1 MIQREVQ
8 TLKYIDI
15 FVLGSYL
22 YYLVE
27 LCFNLCFS
35 FSNFVIIFS
44 PIKQLTALLL
54 GGISFI
60 IIYSIH
66 REKFFDIISKG
77 IVCGFLI
84 CLLEFIVGGIYL
96 QFDIHIWKYAFLDY
110 KGLISFSWTMLW
122 SLLSTI
128 VLYMCKRFKL

>member
-1 MIQREVQ
+1 MIQRKAQ

-15 FVLGSYL
+15 FILGSYL
-22 YYLVE
+22 YYLAE

-44 PIKQLTALLL
+44 LIKQLTALVL
-54 GGISFI
+54 GGLSFI

-66 REKFFDIISKG
+66 KEKLFDIISKG

-84 CLLEFIVGGIYL
+84 CLLEFIIGGIYL
-96 QFDIHIWKYAFLDY
+96 QFNICVWKYGFLDY

-122 SLLSTI
+122 SLLSSI
-128 VLYMCKRFKL
+128 VLYVCKRFKL